1 MYGIPEEKKPEES
14 DKNILEFR
22 CQICYIKNANGAII
36 HKVVSP
42 LSKVDRISLPRPPST
57 R

>member
-1 MYGIPEEKKPEES
+1 MSGIPEEKKPEES

-42 LSKVDRISLPRPPST
+42 
-57 R
+57 